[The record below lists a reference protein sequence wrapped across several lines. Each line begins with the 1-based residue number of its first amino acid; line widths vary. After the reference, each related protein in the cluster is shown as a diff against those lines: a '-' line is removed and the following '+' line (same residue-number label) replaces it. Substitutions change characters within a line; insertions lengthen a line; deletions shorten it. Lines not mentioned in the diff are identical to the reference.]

1 MHRTLPLAQR
11 ATKSGA
17 STARRTLST
26 AAGGSTPP
34 LTTPPPQTPQA
45 PLPQPLLD
53 LLACPLSKE
62 TLQYD
67 AARSALI
74 SPAAG
79 VIFPVKDGVV
89 NLNPR
94 DAALLE

>member
-1 MHRTLPLAQR
+1 MHRTLPLARR
-11 ATKSGA
+11 AAKSGA

-26 AAGGSTPP
+26 AAGGSTPR
-34 LTTPPPQTPQA
+34 LTPPPQTPQA

-62 TLQYD
+62 PLQYD